1 MSDQPMDLIFHAES
15 LTLRFGGVVS
25 LRDVSLDMRR
35 GEILA
40 VIGPNGAGKTSLFNS
55 LTGVYQPQEGSIT
68 FFARDAAPLSVIG
81 KKAHQIAQAGVSR
94 TFQASRLFSALSV
107 FENIKIGAEDHRGV
121 GLVGAL
127 VKGPGTRRGERTSDD
142 VVLDLLDFVGL
153 SAEAN
158 LIASQLS
165 YGARR
170 RLEIARALAT
180 KPEVILLDEP
190 AAGTNPSEKL
200 SWLRSLICRVRDE
213 REVSVLLIEHDM
225 KLVMSLAERL
235 YVLNFGSVIAE
246 GTPEAIRA
254 NQAVIDAYLGT
265 THEREE
271 RLSARRSRTRSCAT
285 DRPEALHGVSFNVEQ
300 GEIVTLLG
308 ANGAGKSTTLR
319 MISGLHPP
327 SSGSITYEGRDIT
340 KIKAHELVDMG
351 KSATSRKGTTRRLSH
366 HDGRREPRDGRVSSQ
381 GPLG

>member
-1 MSDQPMDLIFHAES
+1 VSDEQVDVITPPENPASDLIIRAEN

-25 LRDVSLDMRR
+25 LRDVSIEMRR

-55 LTGVYQPQEGSIT
+55 LTGVYQPQEGTIT
-68 FFARDAAPLSVIG
+68 FLARDAAPLSVIG

-107 FENIKIGAEDHRGV
+107 FENIKIGAEDHKGI

-127 VKGPGTRRGERTSDD
+127 VKGPGTRKGEHRSDK
-142 VVLDLLDFVGL
+142 VVIDLLDFVGL
-153 SAEAN
+153 TKEAN

-180 KPEVILLDEP
+180 DPQVILLDEP

-200 SWLRSLICRVRDE
+200 ELTELIRRVRNE
-213 REVSVLLIEHDM
+213 RGVSVLLIEHDM

-246 GTPEAIRA
+246 GTPAEIRS
-254 NQAVIDAYLGT
+254 NPVVIDAYLGSS
-265 THEREE
+265 HEE
-271 RLSARRSRTRSCAT
+271 
-285 DRPEALHGVSFNVEQ
+285 
-300 GEIVTLLG
+300 
-308 ANGAGKSTTLR
+308 
-319 MISGLHPP
+319 
-327 SSGSITYEGRDIT
+327 
-340 KIKAHELVDMG
+340 
-351 KSATSRKGTTRRLSH
+351 TS
-366 HDGRREPRDGRVSSQ
+366 D
-381 GPLG
+381 

>member
-1 MSDQPMDLIFHAES
+1 VSDQVTTDLIIRAEH

-25 LRDVSLDMRR
+25 LRDVTIEMRR

-55 LTGVYQPQEGSIT
+55 LTGVYQPQEGVIT
-68 FFARDAAPLSVIG
+68 FTGSDAAPLSVIG
-81 KKAHQIAQAGVSR
+81 KKAYQVAQAGVSR

-107 FENIKIGAEDHRGV
+107 YENVKIGAEDHRGI
-121 GLVGAL
+121 GLAGAL
-127 VKGPGTRRGERTSDD
+127 VKGPRTRRGEHQSDE

-153 SAEAN
+153 SSEAN

-200 SWLRSLICRVRDE
+200 ELAELIRRVRDD
-213 REVSVLLIEHDM
+213 RGVSVLLIEHDM

-246 GTPEAIRA
+246 GSPSEIR
-254 NQAVIDAYLGT
+254 NNPAVIDAYLGSS
-265 THEREE
+265 HE
-271 RLSARRSRTRSCAT
+271 
-285 DRPEALHGVSFNVEQ
+285 EA
-300 GEIVTLLG
+300 
-308 ANGAGKSTTLR
+308 
-319 MISGLHPP
+319 
-327 SSGSITYEGRDIT
+327 
-340 KIKAHELVDMG
+340 
-351 KSATSRKGTTRRLSH
+351 GT
-366 HDGRREPRDGRVSSQ
+366 
-381 GPLG
+381 